1 MRPPAARRTG
11 PMAVFEARY
20 RADADPWGTL
30 TEPYELEKRRRTLA
44 ACGPGPFASACEL
57 GAGLGALAAE
67 LAPRCGRLLALDAAP
82 TAVAAAAERLAPF
95 ATAEARHAVMP
106 GDLPADE
113 RFDLIVASEVLYYLD
128 ATALAATAAWTAR
141 ALVVGGRLVAVGWT
155 GGRAP
160 DMPGDAEGVAAALAR
175 ELRPVKTETQ
185 PGYRIDVLERAA

>member
-67 LAPRCGRLLALDAAP
+67 LAPRCGRLIALDAAP

-95 ATAEARHAVMP
+95 AHAEARLAVMP
-106 GDLPADE
+106 HDLPVDE

-128 ATALAATAAWTAR
+128 AAALAATAAWAAR
-141 ALVVGGRLVAVGWT
+141 ALVTGGRLVAVGWI
-155 GGRAP
+155 GEAP
-160 DMPGDAEGVAAALAR
+160 DMPGDAEGVVAALAR
-175 ELRPVKTETQ
+175 ELRSVATQ
-185 PGYRIDVLERAA
+185 ADPGYRIDVLERAA

>member
-1 MRPPAARRTG
+1 MTT
-11 PMAVFEARY
+11 FEARY

-30 TEPYELEKRRRTLA
+30 SDPYELEKRRRALA

-67 LAPRCGRLLALDAAP
+67 LAPRCERLLALDAAP
-82 TAVAAAAERLAPF
+82 TAIAAAAERLAPF
-95 ATAEARHAVMP
+95 THAEARVAVMP
-106 GDLPADE
+106 DDLPARA

-128 ATALAATAAWTAR
+128 AAALAATAAWAAR
-141 ALVVGGRLVAVGWT
+141 ALGAGGRLVAVGWT

-160 DMPGDAEGVAAALAR
+160 DMPGDAEGVVAALAR
-175 ELRPVKTETQ
+175 ELRPVETETP